1 MADHALTPA
10 GALTPKD
17 ALTMEREWKMPDR
30 GAVGIA
36 FLIITETSLFAI
48 FVVAYL
54 VYIGRSLT
62 GPFPKDV
69 LELPIVATICLLS
82 SSLTIVLAEHAL
94 KHDRLGRFKLWWILT
109 IALGLEFLTATG
121 LEWKKL
127 ITEDHLTIRTN
138 LFGSTFYSL
147 VGLHASHVI
156 VGLSFLLLV
165 LIVTL
170 RGFPIQTQAR
180 RVMFLSWY
188 WHFVDAVWVVVFTVV
203 YIIGR

>member
-1 MADHALTPA
+1 MAAEPHALTA
-10 GALTPKD
+10 D
-17 ALTMEREWKMPDR
+17 ALTMEREWKLPDR
-30 GAVGIA
+30 GAVGII

-48 FVVAYL
+48 FVAAYL
-54 VYIGRSLT
+54 VYIGKSLV
-62 GPFPKDV
+62 GPYPKEV
-69 LELPIVATICLLS
+69 LELPIVSTICLLS
-82 SSLTIVLAEHAL
+82 SSLTIVFAEHAL
-94 KHDRLGRFKLWWILT
+94 KHNNLARFKLWWLVT
-109 IALGLEFLTATG
+109 IALGLEFLTSTG

-127 ITEDHLTIRTN
+127 ITQDHLTIRTN

-156 VGLSFLLLV
+156 VGLCFLSLV

-170 RGFPIQTQAR
+170 IGFPIQTQLR

-188 WHFVDAVWVVVFTVV
+188 WHFVDGVWVVVFTVV